1 MLASGRSSGS
11 LLERAPDSEDPR
23 TFYAIALRAVS
34 LLRTPLSRSLLARA
48 PRLPLME
55 AVLNS
60 LAAVTPRRTPLY
72 EQHLE
77 TGAKLMDFAG
87 WEMPVQYE
95 GVREEHMAVR
105 THAGMFDV
113 SHMGEVEV
121 EGPGALAFLQ
131 RVLSN
136 DVAAIGLGG
145 AQYSCLC
152 DEDGGVL
159 DDLFAYR
166 LGGDRYLLVTNSA
179 NHASDLAWLG
189 RWSRDF
195 EVSVRDVA
203 ERYAMLAV
211 QGPHARSIVAGA
223 LGIEL
228 PARMRVRAV
237 RIGNRPALVCG
248 TGYTGE
254 DGVEL
259 LIDPAVAA
267 AIWAEL
273 LDAGVVPC
281 GLGARDTL
289 RLEACFHLHGN
300 DLSPERNPIEAG
312 LGWCCEEA
320 TGFVG
325 SEAIARAR
333 AEGTA
338 EKLAPFKIEGAGIPR
353 QGNPVLGGGAEVG
366 VVTSGSFSPSLEI
379 GIGMAYVR
387 SDLAEP
393 GTEVEIDV
401 RGKHRAARIASKP
414 LYASP
419 SSPKE
424 K

>member
-1 MLASGRSSGS
+1 M
-11 LLERAPDSEDPR
+11 
-23 TFYAIALRAVS
+23 
-34 LLRTPLSRSLLARA
+34 
-48 PRLPLME
+48 
-55 AVLNS
+55 
-60 LAAVTPRRTPLY
+60 
-72 EQHLE
+72 
-77 TGAKLMDFAG
+77 
-87 WEMPVQYE
+87 QYE
-95 GVREEHMAVR
+95 GIREEHSAVR

-136 DVAAIGLGG
+136 DVAEIEVGG

-152 DEDGGVL
+152 NEEGGVL

-166 LGGDRYLLVTNSA
+166 LGGDRYLIVTNSA
-179 NHASDLAWLG
+179 NHGADLDWLG
-189 RWSRDF
+189 CWSRGFD
-195 EVSVRDVA
+195 VAVRDVA
-203 ERYAMLAV
+203 DRYAMLAV
-211 QGPHARSIVAGA
+211 QGPHARAIVSRS

-228 PARMRVRAV
+228 AARMRVSTARV
-237 RIGNRPALVCG
+237 GGRPALVCG

-259 LIDPAVAA
+259 LIDPEVSP

-289 RLEACFHLHGN
+289 RLEVCFHLHGN
-300 DLSPERNPIEAG
+300 DLTPERNPIEAG
-312 LGWCCEEA
+312 LGWCCAEG

-325 SEAIARAR
+325 AEAVARVR
-333 AEGTA
+333 REGTA
-338 EKLAPFKIEGAGIPR
+338 EKLVPFRIEGPGIPR
-353 QGNPVLGGGAEVG
+353 RGNPVLSGGEEAGI
-366 VVTSGSFSPSLEI
+366 VTSGTFSPSLEV

-387 SDLAEP
+387 AELAEP
-393 GTEVEIDV
+393 GTDVEIDV
-401 RGKHRAARIASKP
+401 RGRRRPARIGSRP
-414 LYASP
+414 LYR
-419 SSPKE
+419 KE

>member
-1 MLASGRSSGS
+1 MS
-11 LLERAPDSEDPR
+11 L
-23 TFYAIALRAVS
+23 
-34 LLRTPLSRSLLARA
+34 
-48 PRLPLME
+48 
-55 AVLNS
+55 
-60 LAAVTPRRTPLY
+60 RRTALY
-72 EQHLE
+72 EKHVEL
-77 TGAKLMDFAG
+77 GAKLVDFAG
-87 WEMPVQYE
+87 WEMPVTYE

-136 DVAAIGLGG
+136 DVAAIAVGG

-152 DEDGGVL
+152 GEDGGVL

-189 RWSRDF
+189 RWSRGFD
-195 EVSVRDVA
+195 VSVRDVA
-203 ERYAMLAV
+203 DRYAMLAV
-211 QGPHARSIVAGA
+211 QGPHARAVVGGA
-223 LGIEL
+223 LGIDL
-228 PARMRVRAV
+228 PPRMRVAAV
-237 RIGNRPALVCG
+237 RVGNRPALACG

-259 LIDPAVAA
+259 LIDPEVAP

-312 LGWCCEEA
+312 LGWCCAEA

-325 SEAIARAR
+325 AEAVARAR
-333 AEGTA
+333 AAGTA

-353 QGNPVLGGGAEVG
+353 QGNPVVSGGEEVG
-366 VVTSGSFSPSLEI
+366 VVSSGSFSPSLEI
-379 GIGMAYVR
+379 GIGMAYLR
-387 SDLAEP
+387 ADLAEA

-401 RGKHRAARIASKP
+401 RGKRRAARIASKP

-419 SSPKE
+419 ASRKE
-424 K
+424 S

>member
-1 MLASGRSSGS
+1 
-11 LLERAPDSEDPR
+11 
-23 TFYAIALRAVS
+23 
-34 LLRTPLSRSLLARA
+34 
-48 PRLPLME
+48 
-55 AVLNS
+55 
-60 LAAVTPRRTPLY
+60 
-72 EQHLE
+72 
-77 TGAKLMDFAG
+77 
-87 WEMPVQYE
+87 MPVTYE

-121 EGPGALAFLQ
+121 EGPGSLAFLQ

-136 DVAAIGLGG
+136 DVSAVGVGG

-152 DEDGGVL
+152 NEEGGVL

-166 LGGDRYLLVTNSA
+166 LGGDRRLLVTNSA
-179 NHASDLAWLG
+179 NHESDLAWLG

-195 EVSVRDVA
+195 DVAVRDVA

-211 QGPHARSIVAGA
+211 QGPHARAIVAA
-223 LGIEL
+223 TLGIEL
-228 PARMRVRAV
+228 PPRMRVKVV
-237 RIGNRPALVCG
+237 RIGNRPALACG

-259 LIDPAVAA
+259 LLDPGVAP

-273 LDAGVVPC
+273 LDSGVVPC

-312 LGWCCEEA
+312 LGWCCVEA

-325 SEAIARAR
+325 AEAVARAR

-338 EKLAPFKIEGAGIPR
+338 ERLAPFEIEGPGIPR
-353 QGNPVLGGGAEVG
+353 QGNPVLAGDEEVG
-366 VVTSGSFSPSLEI
+366 VVSSGSFSPSLER

-401 RGKHRAARIASKP
+401 RGKRRAARIASKP
-414 LYASP
+414 LYGSP
-419 SSPKE
+419 SSRKE
-424 K
+424 N